1 MKTAHEI
8 ALSFSEKFQANY
20 PAKPLWRMMEDL
32 RIEIEEYASL
42 RVSASERFRVE
53 DAASAI
59 AEANELRGKIAELTE
74 TNRQLVEAL
83 DNQYYFLLRI
93 AGSQNLTDPARKE
106 VNENIIA
113 VQNLLSQFNKE
124 EKV

>member
-1 MKTAHEI
+1 MKTIDDIIFPHHKHPVLDGTETEMWFNEDDVKAI
-8 ALSFSEKFQANY
+8 AG
-20 PAKPLWRMMEDL
+20 D
-32 RIEIEEYASL
+32 YASL
-42 RVSASERFRVE
+42 RVEE
-53 DAASAI
+53 
-59 AEANELRGKIAELTE
+59 ETKQLTE